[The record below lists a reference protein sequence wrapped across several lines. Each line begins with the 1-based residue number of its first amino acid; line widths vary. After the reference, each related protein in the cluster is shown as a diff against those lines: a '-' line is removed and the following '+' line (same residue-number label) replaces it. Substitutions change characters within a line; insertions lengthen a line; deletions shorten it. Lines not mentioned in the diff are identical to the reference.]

1 MIDISTMKINMS
13 SSLHNDQSGITLLIT
28 LLLMGVLLGI
38 GATLLNITLKQLQ
51 LSSIALESEVAFQ
64 AANAGVECIL
74 YYDFVDPSHPFDVF
88 GNGDEQANAPSI
100 SCMGSPLVSAADD
113 VTSSG
118 KADEDESGTNTKH
131 NGKAASGDEQRFRFE
146 WSNRCTEV
154 SVYKFFL
161 EDDLDGTA
169 EGTPVEVDNQPMRPD
184 CPEGSECTV
193 VQSRGYNVLCGD
205 INNGS
210 RVVEREYTQ
219 VY

>member
-1 MIDISTMKINMS
+1 MSTRIQN
-13 SSLHNDQSGITLLIT
+13 NQSGITLLIT

-51 LSSIALESEVAFQ
+51 LSSIALESEIAFQ
-64 AANAGVECIL
+64 AANAGVECAL
-74 YYDFVDPSHPFDVF
+74 YYDFVDPGHPFDVF
-88 GNGDEQANAPSI
+88 GDGKEQANAPSI

-113 VTSSG
+113 VSSSG
-118 KADEDESGTNTKH
+118 KADEDESSTNTKH

-154 SVYKFFL
+154 SVYKFF
-161 EDDLDGTA
+161 EDYGKDPDDIGIEVKVNGEKMRDA
-169 EGTPVEVDNQPMRPD
+169 E

-193 VQSRGYNVLCGD
+193 IQSRGYNVACGD
-205 INNGS
+205 INTGR